1 MKTALEIVNG
11 VPVLTVDGRRV
22 APMLAERENSF
33 QDEENGRL
41 MQSHGFHLS
50 TAYTTMPW
58 PREREAYDFGPVD
71 VQMETIVR
79 DDPSALYLPRIGCE
93 PPQWWKEEH
102 PEEMPVWENGK
113 IDQLVSVASERWLR
127 EVCVHIDSLVR
138 HLESRWDE
146 HIIGYHPCAQN
157 SMEWYYTSTINYCND
172 WGLKNYDEPFARGF
186 RRWLGRQYG
195 DIAALNDAWGAG
207 YDTFEQIP
215 APAPDVRRATT
226 HGLLRNPCAEREVI
240 DFTRYQSVAMT
251 DAIRRVARAF
261 KDACG
266 WRKLVYVFYGYT
278 FELAGLQEGISQFGH
293 LDFDAVMDDPAVDV
307 WCAPSGY
314 FDRRNG
320 GSGPIMAPA
329 ESCNAR
335 GRVWSNEDDLR
346 THLSKASSAYYGPGT
361 EACMTDWG
369 RVSTLEETL
378 WAHRRNFMAALTHRS
393 QMWFVACSGWLLDD
407 RIWANLEVLR
417 RQYEELY
424 RNPAPLESDVAVV
437 VDERSLGQIAYG
449 IELGLPLLYDMRA
462 PINRMGTAPELWL
475 QSDYLRGK
483 VQGKKLLIFLNAFSL
498 SRQERET
505 IRSTLRGDGATAI
518 WFYAPGILA
527 PDAASPQEAYSV
539 SHIRELT
546 GIRVVELPGE
556 RLPDMT
562 LLPEHRF
569 AAGVPAGTVIAP
581 DDIVRNWRQREE
593 RSQFRQ
599 MTYPPRK
606 RLAPLFAVDDPEAQ
620 VLGRYTEG
628 GEAAIAWKERDG
640 VRHIFVGG
648 LTLPAQ
654 VFANIAREAGVHLYC
669 APGDVI
675 YTDGRFLSITACE
688 AGQKEIRLPG
698 PRAVTDV
705 FCQDIVTRGDSF
717 RVTLR
722 TGETRVYRLGDSD

>member
-11 VPVLTVDGRRV
+11 VPVLTVDGRRL
-22 APMLAERENSF
+22 APMLLWNHNRSGETSQLTRAR
-33 QDEENGRL
+33 
-41 MQSHGFHLS
+41 GFHLY
-50 TAYTTMPW
+50 TAGMTLPW
-58 PREREAYDFGPVD
+58 PRDGEEYDFGPVD
-71 VQMETIVR
+71 AQMEETVR
-79 DDPSALYLPRIGCE
+79 SDPDALFLPRVFVE
-93 PPQWWKEEH
+93 PPAWWRKEH

-113 IDQLVSVASERWLR
+113 SDDLVAIASERWLR
-127 EVCVHIDSLVR
+127 EACGHVVR
-138 HLESRWDE
+138 FVVHLESAWDE
-146 HIIGYHPCAQN
+146 HILGYHPAAQN
-157 SMEWYYTSTINYCND
+157 SHEWYYMSTIWGCND
-172 WGLKNYDEPFARGF
+172 WGLRNYDEPFARGF
-186 RRWLGRQYG
+186 RRWLQRQYG
-195 DIAALNDAWGAG
+195 DITALNDAWGTG
-207 YDTFEQIP
+207 YDAFEQIV

-226 HGLLRNPCAEREVI
+226 HGLLRNPCRERAVI
-240 DFTRYQSVAMT
+240 DFTCYQSVAIT

-320 GSGPIMAPA
+320 GSGTIMAAA

-335 GRVWSNEDDLR
+335 GRVWCNEDDLR
-346 THLSKASSAYYGPGT
+346 THLSPPDAN
-361 EACMTDWG
+361 WG

-393 QMWFVACSGWLLDD
+393 QMWFCAGGTWLMDD
-407 RIWANLEVLR
+407 QIWANLEVLR
-417 RQYEELY
+417 KQYEELY
-424 RNPAPLESDVAVV
+424 RDPAPLESEVAVV

-462 PINRMGTAPELWL
+462 PINRMGTTPELWL

-483 VQGKKLLIFLNAFSL
+483 VRGKKLLIFLNAFSL
-498 SRQERET
+498 GRQEREA
-505 IRSTLRGDGATAI
+505 IRNRLRGDGATAI
-518 WFYAPGILA
+518 WFYAPGIIA

-539 SHIRELT
+539 DYIRELT

-556 RLPDMT
+556 RLPDMR

-569 AAGVPAGTVIAP
+569 AAGVPSGAIIAP
-581 DDIVRNWRQREE
+581 DDIVRNWSLREE
-593 RSQFRQ
+593 HLQFRQ

-606 RLAPLFAVDDPEAQ
+606 RLAPLFAVDDPEAE
-620 VLGRYTEG
+620 VFGSYTER
-628 GEAAIAWKERDG
+628 GEAAIAWNERDG
-640 VRHIFVGG
+640 VRNIFVGG
-648 LTLPAQ
+648 LTLPAR

-688 AGQKEIRLPG
+688 AGGKEIRLPG

-705 FCQDIVTRGDSF
+705 FSRDIVTRGDSF

-722 TGETRVYRLGDSD
+722 TGETRVYRLAD